1 MYIYICMNPCQ
12 PYPAAFVNH
21 FIENIASK
29 KCITKAIF
37 PMKCKTKALYEMTL
51 FTLRTKNSLYWLT
64 MKWSTIKWVPK
75 LPCHEAALILY
86 NRQCL

>member
-51 FTLRTKNSLYWLT
+51 FTLRTKHSLYWLT
-64 MKWSTIKWVPK
+64 KKWSTIK
-75 LPCHEAALILY
+75 
-86 NRQCL
+86 